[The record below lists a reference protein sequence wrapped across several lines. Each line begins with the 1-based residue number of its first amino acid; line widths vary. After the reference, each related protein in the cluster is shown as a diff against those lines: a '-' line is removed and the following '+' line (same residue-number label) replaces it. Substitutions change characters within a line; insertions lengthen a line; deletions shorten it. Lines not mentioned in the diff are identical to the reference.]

1 MTGEFH
7 SKQIIC
13 NYFFFLIFVYF
24 LVLSLFFVSFAS
36 VGFTGECLGFSASV
50 LFGVLSIIRHG
61 ST

>member
-1 MTGEFH
+1 MVNRSFVI
-7 SKQIIC
+7 K
-13 NYFFFLIFVYF
+13 FFLIFVYF
-24 LVLSLFFVSFAS
+24 LVISLFFVSFGS